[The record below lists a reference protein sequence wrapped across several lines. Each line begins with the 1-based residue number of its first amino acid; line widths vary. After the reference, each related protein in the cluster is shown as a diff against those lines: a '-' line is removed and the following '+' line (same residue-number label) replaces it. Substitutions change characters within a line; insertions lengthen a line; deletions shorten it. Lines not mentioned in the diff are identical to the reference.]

1 MAAGRVCTGFSH
13 PYVAKYAHS
22 GSTVTYS
29 SGQVLARGVNVTISP
44 EAGGDNI
51 FYADNVAAE
60 TAGGKFTGGTFTLT
74 VDGLLG
80 AAEKLIAGLPA
91 ATGGWYDYDN
101 TQTSDYFGLGFIARY
116 MNDGVTSY
124 VPYVLTKVAFDPIE
138 TAAATEEG
146 EISWQTQNITG
157 RILRDDSATECWKKV
172 GEETS
177 TEAAAIT
184 ALEGAFA

>member
-22 GSTVTYS
+22 GSTVSYS

-51 FYADNVAAE
+51 FYADNTAAE

-74 VDGLLG
+74 VDGLLA
-80 AAEKLIAGLPA
+80 AAEKLIMGLPTA
-91 ATGGWYDYDN
+91 VDGWYEYDN
-101 TQTSDYFGLGFIARY
+101 TQTQNYFGVGFIARY
-116 MNDGVTSY
+116 MSDGVTSY
-124 VPYVLTKVAFDPIE
+124 VPYVLAKVSFDPLE
-138 TAAATEEG
+138 TSAATEEG

-157 RILRDDSATECWKKV
+157 RILRDDSTKECWKRV
-172 GEETS
+172 GEEQS